1 MILANNRHLA
11 LIHSIFKEFKHLYDH
26 HYNQGDA
33 LVESVYQLNEEELS
47 RIESVILNKTKLSK
61 VHITTKINPNLIG
74 GFRAKVGTT
83 VLDGS
88 IKNDLEQIERK
99 FKRVN

>member
-1 MILANNRHLA
+1 M
-11 LIHSIFKEFKHLYDH
+11 YDH

-47 RIESVILNKTKLSK
+47 RIERVILNKTKLSK

>member
-1 MILANNRHLA
+1 M
-11 LIHSIFKEFKHLYDH
+11 
-26 HYNQGDA
+26 
-33 LVESVYQLNEEELS
+33 NEEELS
-47 RIESVILNKTKLSK
+47 RIERVILNKTKLSK

-88 IKNDLEQIERK
+88 IKMI
-99 FKRVN
+99 

>member
-47 RIESVILNKTKLSK
+47 RIERVFLTKLNCSK
-61 VHITTKINPNLIG
+61 YILQPK
-74 GFRAKVGTT
+74 
-83 VLDGS
+83 
-88 IKNDLEQIERK
+88 
-99 FKRVN
+99 